1 MDDKN
6 TPSTTRRGMMKGM
19 GGFAALSMSNTK
31 LEDVGEIL
39 QQEVPTDPHTLD
51 TYRSIVDAIVPRTPE
66 LADELGEE
74 HVAGG
79 LDVELEKF
87 IVYDFNHFQEIRLET
102 LQTPAES
109 GVPEAPD
116 GVPGTSATLPDRL
129 GEMLRGGDS
138 AADVTDTVSEAT
150 GADLD
155 PEERMP
161 LDLFETT
168 LDTTGSG
175 TDLDAV
181 LDLVDEGPLSELTET
196 LDLDGLAELT
206 DFGALDTLD
215 ISIADAPVSPD
226 ASGPADVEL
235 LVETGNETVHRVK
248 QNYPYAEVFPVV
260 FDIAAA
266 EFLLRQRNEDQPA
279 PNEQFPAGGTF
290 TKLSREDRL
299 RVLWDIVDG
308 GVIDRLDSML
318 SPMLPAV
325 GILKYVVMACNGLHG
340 FGYYTE
346 WSAYGDTKTDLPQE
360 RELERPAG
368 EAQSR
373 TQTDYPGPADGYATD
388 WFHAVDGGFA
398 DPPAQSLNYEVKDTN
413 LKGDDVLD
421 EDFLAGSGGSGGG
434 GGSDGDSEGPLPEN
448 PTDDVPDGDT
458 VGDALPGDDI
468 TDGVTDGA
476 TDGLGGDVL

>member
-1 MDDKN
+1 MNEKN

-39 QQEVPTDPHTLD
+39 QQEIPTDPHTLD

-102 LQTPAES
+102 LQTPAKN
-109 GVPEAPD
+109 GTLEAPSS
-116 GVPGTSATLPDRL
+116 GTSGLSGRL
-129 GEMLRGGDS
+129 DGLLGGS
-138 AADVTDTVSEAT
+138 PTGSVSDVTDSVS
-150 GADLD
+150 GAAGLLD
-155 PEERMP
+155 EEDRMP

-181 LDLVDEGPLSELTET
+181 LDLVDEGVLSELTDVV
-196 LDLDGLAELT
+196 DLGELADLT

-215 ISIADAPVSPD
+215 ISIPNAPAAPD

-235 LVETGNETVHRVK
+235 LVEAGTETVHRVK

-266 EFLLRQRNEDQPA
+266 EFLLRQRNEDPPS
-279 PNEQFPAGGTF
+279 PNTQFPAGGTF

-308 GVIDRLDSML
+308 NVIDRLDSIL
-318 SPMLPAV
+318 SPMLPTV
-325 GILKYVVMACNGLHG
+325 GILKYVIMACNGLHG

-360 RELERPAG
+360 RELERPVG
-368 EAQSR
+368 EAQSHQ
-373 TQTDYPGPADGYATD
+373 QTGYPGPADGYATD
-388 WFHAVDGGFA
+388 WFHAVDGGFDD
-398 DPPAQSLNYEVKDTN
+398 DPSDYQGDLV
-413 LKGDDVLD
+413 GDDVLSDD
-421 EDFLAGSGGSGGG
+421 ELAGRAGGPPDDTPGNGPPDEASAGTTADDADDEESPTGGLT
-434 GGSDGDSEGPLPEN
+434 DGLTE
-448 PTDDVPDGDT
+448 
-458 VGDALPGDDI
+458 
-468 TDGVTDGA
+468 GVTDGDA
-476 TDGLGGDVL
+476 AEGLGGDLL

>member
-51 TYRSIVDAIVPRTPE
+51 TYRAIVDAIVPRTPE

-74 HVAGG
+74 HVPGG

-87 IVYDFNHFQEIRLET
+87 IIYDFNHFQEIRLET
-102 LQTPAES
+102 LQTPQKN
-109 GVPEAPD
+109 GTVEAPS
-116 GVPGTSATLPDRL
+116 GLPGTSATLPDRL
-129 GEMLRGGDS
+129 DGFLGGSSADS
-138 AADVTDTVSEAT
+138 AAGVTDTVSEET
-150 GADLD
+150 GLLD
-155 PEERMP
+155 EDARMP

-181 LDLVDEGPLSELTET
+181 LDLVDEGPLSQLTDT

-215 ISIADAPVSPD
+215 ISIPNAPAAPD

-235 LVETGNETVHRVK
+235 LVEAGTETVHRVQ
-248 QNYPYAEVFPVV
+248 QNYTYAEVFPVV

-266 EFLLRQRNEDQPA
+266 EFLLRQRNEDTPS
-279 PNEQFPAGGTF
+279 PNQQFPGGGTF

-308 GVIDRLDSML
+308 SFIDRFDEML

-325 GILKYVVMACNGLHG
+325 GILKYVIMACNGLHG

-373 TQTDYPGPADGYATD
+373 KQTDYPGPADGYAAD
-388 WFHAVDGGFA
+388 WFHAVDGGFS
-398 DPPAQSLNYEVKDTN
+398 DEPEEYEGDLV
-413 LKGDDVLD
+413 GDDVLD
-421 EDFLAGSGGSGGG
+421 EDELAGRAGG
-434 GGSDGDSEGPLPEN
+434 PPE
-448 PTDDVPDGDT
+448 DVPGNGPPDEAATTGDESDESDEEGLTDGM
-458 VGDALPGDDI
+458 
-468 TDGVTDGA
+468 TDGLTEGVTDGDA
-476 TDGLGGDVL
+476 TEGLGGDLL

>member
-1 MDDKN
+1 
-6 TPSTTRRGMMKGM
+6 MMKGV
-19 GGFAALSMSNTK
+19 GGFAALSMSNTTIA
-31 LEDVGEIL
+31 EAADIMQE
-39 QQEVPTDPHTLD
+39 QEVPTDPHTLD

-66 LADELGEE
+66 LADEEGFGFEDI
-74 HVAGG
+74 AGG

-109 GVPEAPD
+109 GAPEAPSGVPEAPG
-116 GVPGTSATLPDRL
+116 GVPGTSASLPDRL
-129 GEMLRGGDS
+129 GEMLGGSSTDS
-138 AADVTDTVSEAT
+138 APDVTDTVSDVA
-150 GADLD
+150 GGGLD
-155 PEERMP
+155 PEARMP

-181 LDLVDEGPLSELTET
+181 LDLVDEGVLSELTDS
-196 LDLDGLAELT
+196 LDLDGLAEFT

-215 ISIADAPVSPD
+215 ISIPNAPAAPD

-235 LVETGNETVHRVK
+235 LVEAGNQTVHRVQ
-248 QNYPYAEVFPVV
+248 QNYTYAEVFPVV

-266 EFLLRQRNEDQPA
+266 EFLLRRKNEDTPS
-279 PNEQFPAGGTF
+279 PNEQFPGGGTF

-299 RVLWDIVDG
+299 RVLWEIVDG
-308 GVIDRLDSML
+308 GFIDRADELL

-325 GILKYVVMACNGLHG
+325 GILKYVIMAVNGLHG

-360 RELERPAG
+360 RELARPAS

-373 TQTDYPGPADGYATD
+373 TQTGYPGPADGYAAD

-398 DPPAQSLNYEVKDTN
+398 DPPAQSLNYEQKDTD
-413 LKGDDVLD
+413 LTGEDVLSEDQLTGGDD
-421 EDFLAGSGGSGGG
+421 AGSD
-434 GGSDGDSEGPLPEN
+434 GGSDDNPLPES
-448 PTDDVPDGDT
+448 PVDEAPDGDD

-468 TDGVTDGA
+468 TDGVTDGVTDDA

>member
-1 MDDKN
+1 
-6 TPSTTRRGMMKGM
+6 MKGM

-51 TYRSIVDAIVPRTPE
+51 TYRAIVDAIVPRTPE
-66 LADELGEE
+66 LADREGFGHEDI
-74 HVAGG
+74 AGG

-87 IVYDFNHFQEIRLET
+87 IIYDFNHFQEIRLET

-109 GVPEAPD
+109 GVPEAPSGVPD
-116 GVPGTSATLPDRL
+116 APGGVPGTSASLPDRL
-129 GEMLRGGDS
+129 SEMLGGSSTDS
-138 AADVTDTVSEAT
+138 VSEVTDTVSDVA
-150 GADLD
+150 GGGLD
-155 PEERMP
+155 PEARMP

-181 LDLVDEGPLSELTET
+181 LDLVDEGALSDLTDT
-196 LDLDGLAELT
+196 LDLDGLAEFT

-215 ISIADAPVSPD
+215 ISIPNAPAAPD

-235 LVETGNETVHRVK
+235 LVEAGNQTVHRVQ
-248 QNYPYAEVFPVV
+248 QNYTYAEVFPVV

-266 EFLLRQRNEDQPA
+266 EFLLRQKNEDTPA

-299 RVLWDIVDG
+299 RVLWEIVDG
-308 GVIDRLDSML
+308 GFIDRTDELL

-325 GILKYVVMACNGLHG
+325 GILKYVIMAVNGLHG

-360 RELERPAG
+360 RELARPAS

-373 TQTDYPGPADGYATD
+373 TQTDYPGPADGYAAD

-398 DPPAQSLNYEVKDTN
+398 DPAAESLDYEDADLT
-413 LKGDDVLD
+413 GDDILS
-421 EDFLAGSGGSGGG
+421 EEELSGGD
-434 GGSDGDSEGPLPEN
+434 GGSDDGGDGADDDSPLPVDSPVDEA
-448 PTDDVPDGDT
+448 PDGDT
-458 VGDALPGDDI
+458 VGDALPGDDV
-468 TDGVTDGA
+468 TDGV